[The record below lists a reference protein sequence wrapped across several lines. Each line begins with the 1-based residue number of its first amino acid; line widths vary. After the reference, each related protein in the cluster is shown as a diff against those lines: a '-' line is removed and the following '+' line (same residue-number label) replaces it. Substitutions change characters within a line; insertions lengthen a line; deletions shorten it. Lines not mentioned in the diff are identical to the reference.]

1 MKTKVG
7 LVIFLLLIVF
17 LCSATTCVAADDT
30 WERMGNKLKRGFI
43 NVITGWVELP
53 VQVIRGYKD
62 GGEEIEKGVL
72 GAVGGVF
79 KGILCALGRTS
90 WGVVELAGFWAAGPE
105 DNIDIGLSLD
115 AEYVWDDMDFH
126 DTRLDMRGDK
136 IGLIGNK
143 LLRGAENILF
153 GFVELP
159 GQVTKGIKNR
169 TIDYGITKGMW
180 FWCSR
185 EISGVADLVTLIL
198 PIERDN
204 TGCVFDEKRPWEA
217 LAEAVE

>member
-105 DNIDIGLSLD
+105 
-115 AEYVWDDMDFH
+115 V
-126 DTRLDMRGDK
+126 
-136 IGLIGNK
+136 IGNK